1 MMEKHLKS
9 SDNALLASF
18 KAAELVSKKK
28 KAHDIGEELILPSCK
43 EIVEVIL
50 GSEVAEE
57 ISKVPLS
64 NDTFHR
70 RIIKMSTDIEN
81 NVLGKLQANKKFAF
95 QLDESTDVSGK
106 A

>member
-1 MMEKHLKS
+1 LS
-9 SDNALLASF
+9 A
-18 KAAELVSKKK
+18 
-28 KAHDIGEELILPSCK
+28 CK

-64 NDTFHR
+64 NDTVHR
-70 RIIKMSTDIEN
+70 RITEMSTDIEN
-81 NVLGKLQANKKFAF
+81 NVLGKLQVNQKFAF

-106 A
+106 AQSISFVR